1 MNTRRAPSPLS
12 TMNTYSDNPEYYCRE
27 FRAVPEAPEAPE
39 APTQSAGAV
48 TQLEMLAARAVDIA
62 ERVAEPVTVW
72 DALRAT
78 VKLAAWTARKLR

>member
-1 MNTRRAPSPLS
+1 MNTHRAPSPLR
-12 TMNTYSDNPEYYCRE
+12 THTEYNDNPEYYCRE

-39 APTQSAGAV
+39 APTQGAV

-62 ERVAEPVTVW
+62 ERVSEPVTVW
-72 DALRAT
+72 DIARAT

>member
-1 MNTRRAPSPLS
+1 MNTHRAPSPLR
-12 TMNTYSDNPEYYCRE
+12 THTEYNDNPEYYCRE
-27 FRAVPEAPEAPE
+27 FRAVPEVPEVPE
-39 APTQSAGAV
+39 APTQGAGAV

-72 DALRAT
+72 DALRVT

>member
-1 MNTRRAPSPLS
+1 MNTHRAPSPLS

-27 FRAVPEAPEAPE
+27 FRAVPEAPEAP
-39 APTQSAGAV
+39 TQSAGAV

-62 ERVAEPVTVW
+62 ERVSEPVTVW